1 MFTLFILL
9 LSFSEFLAREAN
21 VSDQTKCLLLND
33 EPRMVRPTLI
43 NMNPVEL
50 EYYPFAIS
58 LNKCSGS
65 CNALSPKICAPKET
79 KDMNVKAFNIITNK
93 YQAKAMKEHFMWLY
107 MQI

>member
-50 EYYPFAIS
+50 EYYPFATS

-93 YQAKAMKEHFMWLY
+93 YQAKVMKEHFMWLY